1 MSVSADRA
9 AASPVPDVLPDAAA
23 VIRAAV
29 DLAVAAGPGSEP
41 ADGDT
46 PCEPARSVLAAIGKA
61 GGLRACLSQETPPGL
76 SLHGLRTLIQHL
88 ATRVPSGVTLAACVQ
103 AALFVPIM
111 ADLAHGDQRRVLDEV
126 LDGQAM
132 AAVAISDAG
141 IAGSDPAAMATT
153 LRRTDDGW
161 ILSGTKD
168 WVTGACIASY
178 LVVCART
185 GSTGR
190 HFSNFSLV
198 LVPACLPGVTIRPR
212 DTGVMQHAGLGT
224 VQFTDVRLPL
234 GALVGRQG
242 RGLAYFLRYVATERL
257 AGGFWATAIGGDQI
271 LRTAAWLRRR
281 DLAGSSLWDNPAV
294 RSQLAEAAV
303 SIRLIGALS
312 EDILRQRPT
321 APPPADD
328 TAALKA
334 ALAPLLTSALGRCVQ
349 LHGAEG
355 LTTQAGLLQTLADAR
370 AFGVAGGTTETML
383 ELVAHSDLVLGR
395 PGSLRMPADMEGE
408 PASGQP
414 V

>member
-9 AASPVPDVLPDAAA
+9 AAPPVPDVLPDRAAT
-23 VIRAAV
+23 IRAAV
-29 DLAVAAGPGSEP
+29 DAALAGQAGSEP
-41 ADGDT
+41 TDEGAPWEQT
-46 PCEPARSVLAAIGKA
+46 SSVLAALGRA
-61 GGLRACLSQETPPGL
+61 GGLRACLSQDEPPGL
-76 SLHGLRTLIQHL
+76 SLGGLRTLIQHL

-103 AALFVPIM
+103 AALFIPIM
-111 ADLAHGDQRRVLDEV
+111 ADLADGPQRRILDEV
-126 LDGQAM
+126 LDGQAA

-141 IAGSDPAAMATT
+141 ITGSDPAAMATT
-153 LRRTDDGW
+153 LRRADGGW

-168 WVTGACIASY
+168 WVAGACIASY

-185 GSTGR
+185 GSAGR

-198 LVPACLPGVTIRPR
+198 LVPADLPGVTIRPR
-212 DTGVMQHAGLGT
+212 DTAVMQHAGLGT

-257 AGGFWATAIGGDQI
+257 AGGFWATAIGRDQI
-271 LRTAAWLRRR
+271 RRTAAWLRRR
-281 DLAGSSLWDNPAV
+281 ELAGSSLWDNQAV
-294 RSQLAEAAV
+294 RRQLAEAAV
-303 SIRLIGALS
+303 SIRLIEALS
-312 EDILRQRPT
+312 EDVMRQRRT

-334 ALAPLLTSALGRCVQ
+334 ALAPLLTSALGTCVQ

-355 LTTQAGLLQTLADAR
+355 LTGQAGLLQKLADAR

-383 ELVAHSDLVLGR
+383 ELVAHSDLVLGT
-395 PGSLRMPADMEGE
+395 GE
-408 PASGQP
+408 PGYDGRSGRRGSQ
-414 V
+414 